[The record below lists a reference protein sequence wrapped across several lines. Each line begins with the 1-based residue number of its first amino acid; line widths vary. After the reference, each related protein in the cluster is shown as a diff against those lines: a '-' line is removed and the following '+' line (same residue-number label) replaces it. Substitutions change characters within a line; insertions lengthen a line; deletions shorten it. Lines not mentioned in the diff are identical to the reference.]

1 MSEEGRYI
9 KGGDGSHWV
18 GCEETHWDCKIAR
31 LEKENARL
39 KKAAR
44 NMIDKLNKIQNDSN
58 FIGIFQMANIH
69 GLTYNGENYSKEYD
83 ELLAILEEHEKGT

>member
-31 LEKENARL
+31 LEKENERL
-39 KKAAR
+39 KDGIYKAEKFLRVYGKAYGF
-44 NMIDKLNKIQNDSN
+44 MVEL
-58 FIGIFQMANIH
+58 
-69 GLTYNGENYSKEYD
+69 LTWLKEYGK
-83 ELLAILEEHEKGT
+83 EKE

>member
-9 KGGDGSHWV
+9 KGGDGTHWV

-39 KKAAR
+39 QKAVDEAK
-44 NMIDKLNKIQNDSN
+44 NTIDRIIGMSTYDNGAVVYCCGHSGLGAVVKCANKW
-58 FIGIFQMANIH
+58 
-69 GLTYNGENYSKEYD
+69 LKEYGK
-83 ELLAILEEHEKGT
+83 EKE

>member
-31 LEKENARL
+31 LEKENTRL
-39 KKAAR
+39 KKAVDEAK
-44 NMIDKLNKIQNDSN
+44 IIIYPIAAVGYKGFKQTTIKETIIKLC
-58 FIGIFQMANIH
+58 
-69 GLTYNGENYSKEYD
+69 GEWYEKFGYGGKE
-83 ELLAILEEHEKGT
+83 

>member
-39 KKAAR
+39 QKAVEEAESVIR
-44 NMIDKLNKIQNDSN
+44 
-58 FIGIFQMANIH
+58 GANRDYPNIR
-69 GLTYNGENYSKEYD
+69 LWLSKYG
-83 ELLAILEEHEKGT
+83 KGDLK

>member
-31 LEKENARL
+31 LEKENTRL
-39 KKAAR
+39 QKAVDEA
-44 NMIDKLNKIQNDSN
+44 N
-58 FIGIFQMANIH
+58 FRTSVTRLH
-69 GLTYNGENYSKEYD
+69 LLRKGLGSIVDEIEEHIKEYG
-83 ELLAILEEHEKGT
+83 KGDLK

>member
-9 KGGDGSHWV
+9 KGGGGSHWV

-39 KKAAR
+39 QKAVEEAER
-44 NMIDKLNKIQNDSN
+44 
-58 FIGIFQMANIH
+58 IFTTRFHMAF
-69 GLTYNGENYSKEYD
+69 GMYSISTKDIETWLKEYG
-83 ELLAILEEHEKGT
+83 KG

>member
-39 KKAAR
+39 QKEVEEAEVVIMEYAIQEGTTAGARDWLKKYR
-44 NMIDKLNKIQNDSN
+44 
-58 FIGIFQMANIH
+58 GWV
-69 GLTYNGENYSKEYD
+69 EKE
-83 ELLAILEEHEKGT
+83 LQK